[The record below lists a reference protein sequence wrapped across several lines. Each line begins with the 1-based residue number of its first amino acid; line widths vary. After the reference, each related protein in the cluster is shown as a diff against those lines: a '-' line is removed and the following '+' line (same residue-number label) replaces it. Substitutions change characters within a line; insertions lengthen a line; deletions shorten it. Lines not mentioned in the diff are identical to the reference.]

1 MKSLKIAVLVKQV
14 IDTYSAGGTTLNSD
28 GTINRDQLPAI
39 INPDDLNALGLAFK
53 LRDMAGGGTVTVIS
67 MGPPRAVESIRE
79 AIWRGADKG
88 LLLSDRKFA
97 GSDTLATSYALSQ
110 AIRMIKA
117 DIVLCGSQSI
127 DGDTGHVGPQ
137 TAQQLGIPQVTYTED
152 IIKLSESDGCLSIQ
166 AIRLTDAGN
175 EIVEVSDPVLF
186 TVARSASS
194 CGPKNVRRMMEFKN
208 KGVDCITAADL
219 DADIERLGLTGSPT
233 RVVDSV
239 KFTVEERNN
248 SMLTSSESDI
258 ESMFAAL
265 RKNNLI
271 D

>member
-1 MKSLKIAVLVKQV
+1 MKSLEIAVLVKQV
-14 IDTYSAGGTTLNSD
+14 IDTYSAGGTTLNPD

-39 INPDDLNALGLAFK
+39 INPDDLNALGLALK

-67 MGPPRAVESIRE
+67 MGPQRAVESIQE

-88 LLLSDRKFA
+88 ILLSDRKFA

-110 AIRMIKA
+110 AVRMIKA
-117 DIVLCGSQSI
+117 DVILCGSQSI

-137 TAQQLGIPQVTYTED
+137 TAQQLGIPQVTYTEE
-152 IIKLSESDGCLSIQ
+152 IIKLYESDGRLFIQ
-166 AIRLTDAGN
+166 AKRLTDAGN
-175 EIVEVSDPVLF
+175 EIVEVSAPVLF
-186 TVARSASS
+186 TVTRSASS

-208 KGVDCITAADL
+208 KGVDYITAADL
-219 DADIERLGLTGSPT
+219 GADIERLGLCGSPT
-233 RVVDSV
+233 RVVDSI

-248 SMLTSSESDI
+248 TMLTSSENDI
-258 ESMFAAL
+258 ESMLTAL